1 MSFPFLQPY
10 AGLSNSLQT
19 AQAAGGPG
27 GAVGGWVELARTTLG
42 SAGDDITVSSLP
54 DKRYYMILS
63 NSIPTGNVDFAWR
76 TGNGSVDTGNNYASR
91 SSSDGGAEVTVAST
105 NRIRAGLGG
114 TISTPQFHMG
124 FWSNLSSK
132 EKLFI
137 GHSMGQNAAGAG
149 TAPTRRE
156 NVGKWTSTSN
166 PLDTLTATNAGSG
179 SHNTGSEMV
188 VLGWDPADTH
198 TSNFWE
204 ELASV
209 ELGSAGDNLSS
220 GTITAKKYLWVQCWY
235 KNNSASDL
243 NVKMR
248 FNNDSGS
255 NYASRYS
262 LNGAGDTLRTSK
274 TFIDTQASGGAYPNF
289 INCFIVNN
297 ASNEKLVISHLV
309 GQSTAGASNAPQRT
323 ETVGKWTNT
332 SNQITEIDFDNVD
345 VGDISAGA
353 ILKVWGAD

>member
-27 GAVGGWVELARTTLG
+27 GTVGGWVELARTTLG

-105 NRIRAGLGG
+105 NRIRAGLSG

-179 SHNTGSEMV
+179 SHNTGSELV
-188 VLGWDPADTH
+188 VLGWDQDDTH

-204 ELASV
+204 ELASTTT
-209 ELGSAGDNLSS
+209 LSAGDTLSS
-220 GTITAKKYLWVQCWY
+220 GTISAKKYLWVQATY
-235 KNNSASDL
+235 KNDGAADINAGP
-243 NVKMR
+243 R
-248 FNNDSGS
+248 FNSDSGN
-255 NYASRYS
+255 NYSSRYS
-262 LNGAGDTLRTSK
+262 FNGGAETARTSRNK
-274 TFIDTQASGGAYPNF
+274 CDIESGSQEHKFCNMFI
-289 INCFIVNN
+289 INN
-297 ASNEKLVISHLV
+297 ASNEKLVITHLV
-309 GQSTAGASNAPQRT
+309 TNNGSGAGNAPQRW
-323 ETVGKWTNT
+323 ESVSKWANT
-332 SNQITEIDFDNVD
+332 SSQITQIDFPQLDA
-345 VGDISAGA
+345 GDYAAGA
-353 ILKVWGAD
+353 ELRVWGAD

>member
-1 MSFPFLQPY
+1 MTVTYHGGRRIQ
-10 AGLSNSLQT
+10 GT
-19 AQAAGGPG
+19 QADFDGIP
-27 GAVGGWVELARTTLG
+27 AVSGGWVELGRTTLG

-166 PLDTLTATNAGSG
+166 PLDTLTATNAGAG

-198 TSNFWE
+198 NSNFWE

-209 ELGSAGDNLSS
+209 ELGVAGDDLSS
-220 GTITAKKYLWVQCWY
+220 GTISAKKYLWVQAWY
-235 KNNSASDL
+235 KNDGASDINAL
-243 NVKMR
+243 VR
-248 FNNDSGS
+248 FNGDTGT
-255 NYASRYS
+255 NYSSRYS
-262 LNGAGDTLRTSK
+262 ANGGADVTRTSRTWIDIESGSQRAK
-274 TFIDTQASGGAYPNF
+274 FVNMFI
-289 INCFIVNN
+289 INNQ
-297 ASNEKLVISHLV
+297 SNEKLVIFN
-309 GQSTAGASNAPQRT
+309 QMDYGASGAGNAPNRW
-323 ETVGKWTNT
+323 EGVGKWTNT
-332 SNQITEIDFDNVD
+332 SNQITEINFKQLDA
-345 VGDISAGA
+345 GDYASGA
-353 ILKVWGAD
+353 FIKVWGSN